1 MRKIPLDNKQ
11 KEYLRKVYRLL
22 IAKIKSSTNTFTRI
36 GYNVEMDFINRVLGD
51 LFYTDEDRSRL
62 NLLKSHLDEF
72 YTEENKSA

>member
-11 KEYLRKVYRLL
+11 KEYLRKVYRIL

-72 YTEENKSA
+72 YTEERKNV